1 MQHDI
6 PCCLLCKAWRQLE
19 AFLHLV
25 SVISVSGD
33 SHLVRGGE
41 QEGATHRVSENG
53 FFTIHLL
60 LATKKK
66 LLGVAFDKQLEFGFA
81 EI

>member
-33 SHLVRGGE
+33 SHLVQSGE
-41 QEGATHRVSENG
+41 QEGATQTVPENG

-60 LATKKK
+60 LAKKTQ
-66 LLGVAFDKQLEFGFA
+66 LEVAFDKQLEFGCA